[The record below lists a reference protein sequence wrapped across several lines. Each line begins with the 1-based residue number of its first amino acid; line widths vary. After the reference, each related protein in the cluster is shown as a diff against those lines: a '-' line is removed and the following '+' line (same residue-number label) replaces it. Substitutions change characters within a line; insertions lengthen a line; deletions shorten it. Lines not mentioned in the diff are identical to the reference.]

1 MTTNNY
7 CSPCAAA
14 SLCASCSQ
22 SNSASCLTCFPGY
35 FLNGSQCV
43 QCAFPCTACLNRN
56 AIMCSACVVG
66 YVLNTTSHT
75 CVSAS
80 SSTLN
85 AFGTV
90 DENCANSMLTSANG
104 NYSLT
109 CGLCLSGYA
118 LTAEGCAPCI
128 QGCLV
133 CSSTSLSVCQVCG
146 AGYFLNASNICVKD
160 IPNCMGWSS
169 FSGCEQCVSGYFLSS
184 EGTCQLLCVAPCAT
198 CDSSN
203 PSTCLTCLSG
213 YSIAGG
219 NCMPDTNCSND
230 GSCLSC
236 PFGYSLSSNNSNIKI
251 NQMCVKCDSK
261 SNCARCSIT
270 KTSQCLSCLSGYY
283 LNGNSCQVCANNCAS
298 CISYN

>member
-1 MTTNNY
+1 MLTLSSTVNIPAACDPGCQECSSSNPQFCITCYDGYFMTTNNY

-90 DENCANSMLTSANG
+90 DENCANSMLTSVNG

-109 CGLCLSGYA
+109 CSLCLSGYA

-128 QGCLV
+128 
-133 CSSTSLSVCQVCG
+133 
-146 AGYFLNASNICVKD
+146 
-160 IPNCMGWSS
+160 
-169 FSGCEQCVSGYFLSS
+169 
-184 EGTCQLLCVAPCAT
+184 
-198 CDSSN
+198 
-203 PSTCLTCLSG
+203 
-213 YSIAGG
+213 
-219 NCMPDTNCSND
+219 
-230 GSCLSC
+230 
-236 PFGYSLSSNNSNIKI
+236 
-251 NQMCVKCDSK
+251 
-261 SNCARCSIT
+261 
-270 KTSQCLSCLSGYY
+270 
-283 LNGNSCQVCANNCAS
+283 
-298 CISYN
+298 